1 MKGKITII
9 WIPKAKPEKIKVVKP
24 KIKPKIKPRSVKI

>member
-9 WIPKAKPEKIKVVKP
+9 WIPKAKPEKIKVVR
-24 KIKPKIKPRSVKI
+24 PKIKPRSVKI